1 VGFSGPL
8 LSHQGMRGTRRKFW
22 NPGPETAHKGARAA
36 PSPLRPHT
44 CLPQLP
50 ETPTEPC
57 SPKSSGV
64 LELGWHQDEKQ
75 RKERGQR
82 SVGGTYVKV
91 TNRRA
96 ERETLGKQEGP
107 ESRAGRRGAQWAE
120 SRFPSPGDRKA
131 GRAGS
136 WDPEDS
142 TGGSHPAAGV
152 ASGVESP
159 TSPCGLPARG

>member
-1 VGFSGPL
+1 VKLASCEVQDREADTGKMGRAR
-8 LSHQGMRGTRRKFW
+8 MRL
-22 NPGPETAHKGARAA
+22 AR
-36 PSPLRPHT
+36 
-44 CLPQLP
+44 
-50 ETPTEPC
+50 
-57 SPKSSGV
+57 G
-64 LELGWHQDEKQ
+64 GG
-75 RKERGQR
+75 RG
-82 SVGGTYVKV
+82 G
-91 TNRRA
+91 
-96 ERETLGKQEGP
+96 RE
-107 ESRAGRRGAQWAE
+107 AQWAE